1 VAQQEHDRL
10 VGEVRG
16 QLSAQAKGEPAGALE
31 KVQAAQE
38 LVPGLLVDEALVAAL
53 HARGGR
59 VSDLEALLLR
69 VVGRSDFS
77 PFALAAPLAAWARD
91 DAKGM
96 LGTDPLRS
104 TLVDALGRP
113 DYELL
118 VQPLQVALDP
128 SLHMVLISPGRF
140 RMGSSDGASDEK
152 PVHEVT
158 LTQVFWMGR
167 YEVTQGEWQG
177 LMGVNPSRFRE
188 GSDAM
193 RRPVEKVSWNDA
205 VSYCTKLTSR
215 ESSAGRLPRGYEYR
229 LPTEAEWEY
238 CCRAGSTTRYSFGE
252 DAGGLGRSGW
262 YDGNSGSQTHAVGG
276 LEPNVWGLYDMHG
289 NVWDWCLDSWDGSAN
304 YPSSAVSDP
313 YVASGPLRVLRGGSW
328 YDASGHCRAAHRVRL
343 EPGDTVDIGGLRVVC
358 APVRGR

>member
-1 VAQQEHDRL
+1 MI
-10 VGEVRG
+10 
-16 QLSAQAKGEPAGALE
+16 LSDG
-31 KVQAAQE
+31 
-38 LVPGLLVDEALVAAL
+38 
-53 HARGGR
+53 
-59 VSDLEALLLR
+59 
-69 VVGRSDFS
+69 
-77 PFALAAPLAAWARD
+77 
-91 DAKGM
+91 
-96 LGTDPLRS
+96 
-104 TLVDALGRP
+104 
-113 DYELL
+113 
-118 VQPLQVALDP
+118 
-128 SLHMVLISPGRF
+128 MVLVRIAPGRF
-140 RMGSSDGASDEK
+140 RMGSSDGASNET
-152 PVHEVT
+152 PVHDVT

-177 LMGVNPSRFRE
+177 LMGGNPSRFRE

-193 RRPVEKVSWNDA
+193 RRPVESVSWDDA

-262 YDGNSGSQTHAVGG
+262 FDGNSGSQTNAVGG

-289 NVWDWCLDSWDGSAN
+289 NVVEWCLDAWDGSVN

-313 YVASGPLRVLRGGSW
+313 YVASGPHRVLRGGSW
-328 YDASGHCRAAHRVRL
+328 LNASGSCRAASRYWL
-343 EPGDTVDIGGLRVVC
+343 EPGLTGGSIGLRVVC